1 MHLFASKITVI
12 NAHRDTI
19 TKEMMYFN
27 TVLENCMIRK
37 KVDTSPTNDTLNTV
51 DYYSITILYQD
62 GYLMPYNYHKL
73 PNDEMKKHWTLD
85 TKQDL
90 IILGEYTEEITDLDY
105 ENLLKRDDVG
115 VIRSV
120 SDNTTVP
127 ELKHW
132 KVIAK

>member
-1 MHLFASKITVI
+1 MDLFASKVTVI
-12 NAHRDTI
+12 NSHRDTI

-27 TVLENCMIRK
+27 TVLDNCMIRK

-51 DYYSITILYQD
+51 DYYSITIPLQN
-62 GYLMPYNYHKL
+62 GYIDPYNYHRL
-73 PNDEMKKHWTLD
+73 PNDQMPNYWTLD
-85 TKQDL
+85 TEEDL
-90 IILGEYTEEITDLDY
+90 IILGEFTEPIDNDIY
-105 ENLLKRDDVG
+105 VKLLKRDDVG

-127 ELKHW
+127 LLKHW

>member
-1 MHLFASKITVI
+1 MRLFASKVTVI

-19 TKEMMYFN
+19 TKDIMYLN

-51 DYYSITILYQD
+51 DYYSITIPLQD
-62 GYLMPYNYHKL
+62 GYIDPYNYHKL
-73 PNDEMKKHWTLD
+73 PNDQMSKYWTLD
-85 TKQDL
+85 TEEDL
-90 IILGEYTEEITDLDY
+90 IILGEYKETVTELDY
-105 ENLLKRDDVG
+105 EDLLKRDDVG
-115 VIRSV
+115 IIRSV

-127 ELKHW
+127 LLKHW